1 MVSLCAQGDLTVAGT
16 SLLQEQDAMNSETRR
31 KLRNF
36 VIEMILYSVMVSVYL
51 WLAITY
57 LADWL
62 VALFNS
68 NLIAYAIVA
77 ILFIVAQS
85 VLLDSLTS
93 FIMDRL
99 GVERLR

>member
-1 MVSLCAQGDLTVAGT
+1 MS
-16 SLLQEQDAMNSETRR
+16 RR

-36 VIEMILYSVMVSVYL
+36 LIEMILYSVMVTVYL
-51 WLAITY
+51 WLVITY

-68 NLIAYAIVA
+68 NLTAYAMVA
-77 ILFIVAQS
+77 LLFIVAQS
-85 VLLDSLTS
+85 VFIDSLTS

-99 GVERLR
+99 GLERLR